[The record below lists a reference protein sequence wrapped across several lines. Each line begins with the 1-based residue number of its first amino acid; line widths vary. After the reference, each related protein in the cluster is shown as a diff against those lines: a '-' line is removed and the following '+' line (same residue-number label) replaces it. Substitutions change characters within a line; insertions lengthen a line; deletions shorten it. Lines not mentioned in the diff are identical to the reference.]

1 MEQSD
6 LDNLLKQIKKERAED
21 NLRGDINLTIIDYSQ
36 TEQQINDFNV
46 PIYYYNSDFIDQFI
60 DLIIIGKIDVNA
72 LTSILR
78 SEYKLISTAP
88 LDAPVGIPV
97 LECPPITYFL
107 LKKKDSQDI
116 IEPLIADVEKNL
128 SLGRYANSNPY
139 AQRSL
144 E

>member
-1 MEQSD
+1 MEQSY

-88 LDAPVGIPV
+88 LDTPIEKPL

-116 IEPLIADVEKNL
+116 IEPLIADVERNL

>member
-1 MEQSD
+1 MEQSY

-88 LDAPVGIPV
+88 LDTPIEKPL

-116 IEPLIADVEKNL
+116 IEPLIADVEPNL
-128 SLGRYANSNPY
+128 SLDRYANGNPY

>member
-1 MEQSD
+1 MEQSY

-36 TEQQINDFNV
+36 TEQQINDFDLHTG
-46 PIYYYNSDFIDQFI
+46 YNFDISGQFI
-60 DLIIIGKIDVNA
+60 DLVIIGKIDVNA

>member
-1 MEQSD
+1 MEQSY
-6 LDNLLKQIKKERAED
+6 LDNLLEQVKKERVANNIQGE
-21 NLRGDINLTIIDYSQ
+21 INPTIIDYSQ
-36 TEQQINDFNV
+36 TEQRVNDFDLHTG
-46 PIYYYNSDFIDQFI
+46 YNFDISGQFI
-60 DLIIIGKIDVNA
+60 DLILIGNINVNA
-72 LTSILR
+72 ITSILR

-107 LKKKDSQDI
+107 LKKKDPQDTLK
-116 IEPLIADVEKNL
+116 PLIADVEKNL

>member
-1 MEQSD
+1 MEQSY
-6 LDNLLKQIKKERAED
+6 LDNLLKQIKKERVD
-21 NLRGDINLTIIDYSQ
+21 NNIQGEINPYVIIDESQ
-36 TEQQINDFNV
+36 TEQRVNDFDLHTG
-46 PIYYYNSDFIDQFI
+46 YNFDISGQFI
-60 DLIIIGKIDVNA
+60 DLILIGNINVNA
-72 LTSILR
+72 ITSILR

-88 LDAPVGIPV
+88 LDTPIEKPL

>member
-1 MEQSD
+1 MEQSY

>member
-1 MEQSD
+1 MEQSY

-88 LDAPVGIPV
+88 LDTPIEKPL

>member
-1 MEQSD
+1 MEQSY

-60 DLIIIGKIDVNA
+60 DLILIGNTNVNA
-72 LTSILR
+72 ITSILR